1 MHEVLVFVSTSLA
14 IIGIVALVGIFK
26 PFIKNTTR
34 KHYVIA
40 FVACLIAAPLFQ
52 PEPTPEEANK
62 YAAIEKNNECIQ
74 RSGYTCEDETASK
87 IEAAKDTI
95 RRNMAW
101 AAKSTITDA
110 ARNPDSVSFAYVGVN
125 EDASLVCVRYRAQNG
140 FGGMNVDTVAFLNGV
155 PKQSA
160 SFWNARCANTSLYT
174 Y

>member
-1 MHEVLVFVSTSLA
+1 MHDVLVFVSSSFVV
-14 IIGIVALVGIFK
+14 ISIVALVGIFK

-34 KHYVIA
+34 VHYVIA
-40 FVACLIAAPLFQ
+40 FLVLCTVGAMIK
-52 PEPTPEEANK
+52 PEPTPEELQQQ
-62 YAAIEKNNECIQ
+62 AA
-74 RSGYTCEDETASK
+74 
-87 IEAAKDTI
+87 EAAEQALQDKQEAEAEAKVEAENTKDTI

-125 EDASLVCVRYRAQNG
+125 EDASLVCIRYRAQNG

-155 PKQSA
+155 PKQSS
-160 SFWNARCANTSLYT
+160 SFWNARCANSSLYT